1 MNSNTPTRSA
11 LARASIALV
20 AVLFLATACSALPAG
35 LFGVEAT
42 AAPEPTP
49 SPVPIPSPVPTPKDV
64 CTALVDLEAAVED
77 LSAADLESTGALG
90 MLVSVNGALVETQAL
105 ASAVSEVYRPLV
117 DDLSDSLVALR
128 DTLDALGDQPTLG
141 ASVATIG
148 ASITQIG
155 LAMDALSVQLQ
166 TSCPRPS
173 PAPTSDD
180 PPSEESS

>member
-77 LSAADLESTGALG
+77 LGAANLDP
-90 MLVSVNGALVETQAL
+90 
-105 ASAVSEVYRPLV
+105 RPFPVGQLNP
-117 DDLSDSLVALR
+117 
-128 DTLDALGDQPTLG
+128 QPTPANLHHHK
-141 ASVATIG
+141 
-148 ASITQIG
+148 
-155 LAMDALSVQLQ
+155 LRPAM
-166 TSCPRPS
+166 
-173 PAPTSDD
+173 
-180 PPSEESS
+180 